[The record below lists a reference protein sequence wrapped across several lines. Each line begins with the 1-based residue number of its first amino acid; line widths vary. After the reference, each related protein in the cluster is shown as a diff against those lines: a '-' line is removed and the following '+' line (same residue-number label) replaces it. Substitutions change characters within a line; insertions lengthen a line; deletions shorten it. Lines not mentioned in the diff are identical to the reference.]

1 LKFTKTGFGQ
11 GIGKVESAALS
22 ASPCHHIISGVPA
35 GPLYCAATIAGS
47 AQLPEDKRKYTFEV
61 FYNQCM
67 YGINQACLRTG
78 AFDLLEQFRAG
89 KYE

>member
-1 LKFTKTGFGQ
+1 MC
-11 GIGKVESAALS
+11 SALCLAIIYPACLPAL
-22 ASPCHHIISGVPA
+22 
-35 GPLYCAATIAGS
+35 CAATIAGS

-61 FYNQCM
+61 FYNQWM